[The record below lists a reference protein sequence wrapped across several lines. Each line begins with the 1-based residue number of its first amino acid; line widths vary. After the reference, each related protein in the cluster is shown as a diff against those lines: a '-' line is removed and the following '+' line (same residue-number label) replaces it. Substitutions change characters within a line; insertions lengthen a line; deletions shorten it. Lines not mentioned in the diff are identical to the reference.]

1 MTNSVRFSLIAVVAA
16 LAALAGCET
25 PGRLAKN
32 VEGDWSGTPVR
43 FDKKIPVNG
52 EFTPVFSF
60 VRASNRAGGEM
71 TLSARLS
78 VMMPVNAPIDSIGTT
93 AVSATAAGL
102 ATVRGTWEADGD
114 DDIDLAFDL
123 STLVINMDPEV
134 EFELANVWASGDAP
148 TQRTVS
154 EAVKK
159 SFVKQMRDAMTSA
172 LHEMDDIDDIKFI
185 DKGTKMTCKFADV
198 RQTLNRVYN

>member
-134 EFELANVWASGDAP
+134 EFELANVWASGDVP

-172 LHEMDDIDDIKFI
+172 LH